1 MLIACKYEEIWPP
14 LIKDYIHMC
23 DHAYDKHNIIAME
36 LDMLEQLDF
45 NIDFVSSNIFLDRFV
60 QITKADKMTH
70 HLAQYMVEI
79 SMIDY
84 SSILLQPSYLAMSAL
99 YLAKKIMNNPHPWNK
114 KLSQVTGYSEKYVV
128 TLSQILLK
136 LLKSY

>member
-114 KLSQVTGYSEKYVV
+114 KLS
-128 TLSQILLK
+128 
-136 LLKSY
+136 